1 MENLVHIGHVSRV
14 HGYKG
19 QIKIALNP
27 NTLIKKPKGLV
38 LFVEFANKPV
48 PFFLNSF
55 QPQAEQLII
64 QFEGI
69 ESDKNAAELI
79 GRQIFA
85 EEKYITVEVDDLQK
99 LNGYSVVDQDGNT
112 IGIVSEIVNYN
123 QYLVKVMIDGNEV
136 LLPMNEE
143 TLLEIDDVN
152 KILHLHI
159 PEGLLEF
166 YKNN

>member
-19 QIKIALNP
+19 QVKIVLNP
-27 NTLIKKPKGLV
+27 NTSIKKPKGLV

-48 PFFLNSF
+48 PFFFTSF
-55 QPQAEQLII
+55 QEQPDQLVIH
-64 QFEGI
+64 FEGI
-69 ESDKNAAELI
+69 DSEEKASELI
-79 GRQIFA
+79 GRQVHA
-85 EEKYITVEVDDLQK
+85 ESKFVIVEVDDLQK
-99 LNGYSVVDQDGNT
+99 LNGYAVIDQDDKPVGT
-112 IGIVSEIVNYN
+112 VSEIVNYN

-143 TLLEIDDVN
+143 TLLGIDDAN

-159 PEGLLEF
+159 PEGLLDF